1 MTDTLPTT
9 RSEILALLGGQR
21 LERRPA
27 FSGLINLTLAGLDSA
42 GLALGGIHHDPERL
56 ARAALTTPAL
66 TGLEAAVLPADLCVE
81 AEALGAVVDFRVDDP
96 EPGLPRLASAAAES
110 ATDFRVA
117 AGGPV
122 TGRGRL
128 PVVGE
133 ALGRLRE
140 LAGEELAIGAFVP
153 GPLTLAMH
161 VVDLG
166 PLLLAVA
173 EAPGAVAGLL
183 DQLTPVLV
191 EVGRFYRASGAD
203 FLTVH
208 EMGGSPGFI
217 GPRPFEELLLPRLQT
232 LLAELPGPR
241 VLSVCGRTN
250 RGLPLLAAAG
260 ADALSVDQT
269 NDLAAS
275 RAALGPGPL
284 LFGNL
289 DPVGV
294 LAEGGAAAVEA
305 AAQAAIQAG
314 ADALWPGC
322 DLWPGTPLEN
332 LRALARAGVTR
343 QPTI

>member
-1 MTDTLPTT
+1 MMAPPPTT
-9 RSEILALLGGQR
+9 RSEILRLLGGQR
-21 LERRPA
+21 LARRPA

-42 GLALGGIHHDPERL
+42 GLVLSGIHHDPERL

-66 TGLEAAVLPADLCVE
+66 TGLEAAVLPGDLCVE
-81 AEALGAVVDFRVDDP
+81 AEALGAVVDFRADDTDL
-96 EPGLPRLASAAAES
+96 GLPRLSGTAAES
-110 ATDFRVA
+110 AADFRVA
-117 AGGPV
+117 EGGPV
-122 TGRGRL
+122 TERGRL
-128 PVVGE
+128 PVVAE

-166 PLLLAVA
+166 PLLLALA
-173 EAPGAVAGLL
+173 EAPGAVADLL
-183 DQLTPVLV
+183 DRLTPVLI
-191 EVGRFYRASGAD
+191 EAGRFYRASGAD

-217 GPRPFEELLLPRLQT
+217 GPRPFEELLLPRLKT

-260 ADALSVDQT
+260 ADALSVDQV

-294 LAEGGAAAVEA
+294 LAEGDEARVEA

-332 LRALARAGVTR
+332 LRALARAGR
-343 QPTI
+343 A